1 MDYGI
6 NILVVEDLLSS
17 RVFLKRTLKKLG
29 FNNVVAVSDGQAAL
43 DEYKINEYDL
53 VISDWIMPGMDGL
66 ALYQALTK
74 GEFLKKIPFIMIS
87 VEKNREKV
95 CKAVK
100 SGVDHYLLKPVHP
113 EELRTKI
120 QEVYGTMYC

>member
-66 ALYQALTK
+66 ALYQALAK

-95 CKAVK
+95 CQAVK

-120 QEVYGTMYC
+120 QEVYGTMYQ